1 MTNIERKWF
10 ISLLSSEIAKVNI
23 RTLLFCSEIRRK
35 YNKNINFIKHI
46 LFTNEETTRSPDL
59 NPLDFA
65 FTWRIYCKNQ
75 KWKYFKKKNV
85 TECENIK
92 NNSR

>member
-10 ISLLSSEIAKVNI
+10 IFLLSSEIAEVNVRI
-23 RTLLFCSEIRRK
+23 LLFCSEIRRK

-65 FTWRIYCKNQ
+65 FTWRIYFTVKT
-75 KWKYFKKKNV
+75 KS
-85 TECENIK
+85 ENILK
-92 NNSR
+92 RRMLLNVKI